1 MQRTGAY
8 REYLNTG
15 KHQGTLLDSIQITF
29 KSPSKVNSVRVM
41 CQNCQIKNLFCFQSL
56 FLGTL
61 LIRFVSSVLL
71 YVYKFI
77 LFARITHSLQQTELQ
92 IHTDDVTLTSKTS
105 SVLRATVPVLTFNF
119 TLVFLARFSFD
130 DDGFLS
136 TNNISVLLSFSI
148 HR

>member
-1 MQRTGAY
+1 M
-8 REYLNTG
+8 
-15 KHQGTLLDSIQITF
+15 LDSIQVTF
-29 KSPSKVNSVRVM
+29 KSPSKVNSVRIM

-77 LFARITHSLQQTELQ
+77 LFARITQFAAGLQT
-92 IHTDDVTLTSKTS
+92 HTDDVTITSKTI
-105 SVLRATVPVLTFNF
+105 SVPRAPVPVLLTFNF
-119 TLVFLARFSFD
+119 TLVFHARFSFD
-130 DDGFLS
+130 EDGFLS
-136 TNNISVLLSFSI
+136 TSNISVLLSFSI